1 MIIVEMIVELT
12 FLIVELTQ
20 NLLSGKFHNNFS
32 TRPQR
37 CIVEMIVQMT
47 VQMAFPFAF
56 IRFVIDFRR

>member
-32 TRPQR
+32 TRPQC
-37 CIVEMIVQMT
+37 CIVEMIVQMI
-47 VQMAFPFAF
+47 VQMT
-56 IRFVIDFRR
+56 V